1 MSRREHTHKYYA
13 ATYDVEV
20 IDNTSL
26 SDSLVLA
33 KRSINDLFR
42 NLLREKTGFKYNL
55 VTIVTLKRWNNAI
68 NRYDIETIHIKTK
81 ETTVT
86 NQRFNLNSAYEELK
100 HRLDIW
106 VGLGSGWIIDK
117 IEDINIDIANYDP
130 LAGSSYITLPPE
142 LNNSMKGLI
151 NLKNK
156 DNEALNGV
164 MLDLLT
170 LKIKIPKE

>member
-1 MSRREHTHKYYA
+1 MKHK
-13 ATYDVEV
+13 
-20 IDNTSL
+20 
-26 SDSLVLA
+26 
-33 KRSINDLFR
+33 
-42 NLLREKTGFKYNL
+42 
-55 VTIVTLKRWNNAI
+55 
-68 NRYDIETIHIKTK
+68 
-81 ETTVT
+81 
-86 NQRFNLNSAYEELK
+86 
-100 HRLDIW
+100 LDIW
-106 VGLGSGWIIDK
+106 TGLGSGWIIDK